1 MCKHVGVPTRMT
13 VKKKKKRKD
22 KKTKENLLNIN
33 LECGW
38 WDSGHG
44 CVDALRVGAD
54 RLADECE
61 ESKKQQR
68 KGKKKYSLMDT
79 DGRCGRADVLHA
91 DMLTCGCVACGW
103 MRCVWTRISIKKKK
117 KDLLGRM

>member
-1 MCKHVGVPTRMT
+1 MT

-44 CVDALRVGAD
+44 CADALRAGAD

-68 KGKKKYSLMDT
+68 KEKKKTHRWTRMVDA
-79 DGRCGRADVLHA
+79 GVR
-91 DMLTCGCVACGW
+91 
-103 MRCVWTRISIKKKK
+103 MRCVRTC
-117 KDLLGRM
+117 